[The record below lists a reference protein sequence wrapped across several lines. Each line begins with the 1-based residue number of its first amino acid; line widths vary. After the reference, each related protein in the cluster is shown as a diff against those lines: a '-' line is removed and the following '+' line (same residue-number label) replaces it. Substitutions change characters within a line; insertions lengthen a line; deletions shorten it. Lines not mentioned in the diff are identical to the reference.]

1 MGLGKV
7 FHCLRSAALPPSA
20 LPGISPSRGEI
31 DLRQGLAHLEAWNE
45 ATKGTL
51 ADLPPLE
58 GEMSGRTEGGKAP
71 RTFGPLP
78 TQNLLEVHLKL
89 AVILR
94 RTASILILP

>member
-1 MGLGKV
+1 
-7 FHCLRSAALPPSA
+7 
-20 LPGISPSRGEI
+20 
-31 DLRQGLAHLEAWNE
+31 
-45 ATKGTL
+45 
-51 ADLPPLE
+51 
-58 GEMSGRTEGGKAP
+58 MSGRTEGGKAP